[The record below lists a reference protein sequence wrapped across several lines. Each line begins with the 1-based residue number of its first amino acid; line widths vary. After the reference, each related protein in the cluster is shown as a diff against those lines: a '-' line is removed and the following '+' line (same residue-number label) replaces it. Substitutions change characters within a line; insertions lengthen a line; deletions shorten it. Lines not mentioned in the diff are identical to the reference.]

1 MDFFSKS
8 IDFTLN
14 YFNSDKRLGLTDKQL
29 NKNLSKYGKN
39 LLSKKKKTPFI
50 SKLFSCFLEPM
61 ILILIFGFL
70 IAFGTC
76 LGKFF
81 KTNEFD
87 FNECGGI
94 LAAIFLSVSIT
105 LIMEGNSEKA
115 FEKLNKIYDNLTVKV
130 IRNGQT
136 LVLPRHS
143 IAVGDLVIV
152 ESGDK
157 VVADGRLIKSNGLSV
172 DESAL
177 TGESV
182 TTNKSADVILKENT
196 PLAERSNCLYSGT
209 FIANGDGVMVVTS
222 VGDNTE
228 IGSIADELKQETDTQ
243 SPLQQKLGNLGK
255 TITIIGLI
263 CSITVFILS
272 LSKLIVTGQFSFD
285 SLQELFISCIVL
297 IVAAVPEGLPTIVA
311 VSLAL
316 NMIKLAKENA
326 LIKKMTATE
335 TSGAVSVICSD
346 KTGTLTKNRMEVKGI
361 CTGDICIMK
370 GVTSNKNL
378 LSNFAIN
385 TTADVIGDKKTIYK
399 GSGTECALLLAYNNS
414 IKSGYKKERQ
424 NANIVYKQPFNS
436 DKKLMKTG
444 IKTNNGYKIFLK
456 GAPEKVLQLC
466 NLSQDKKEK
475 LLREISQKQTK
486 SYRVICFAHLDTLI
500 IPNGEE
506 DRGYIFDGYVLLAD
520 PIREEVKKA
529 VYDCNR
535 AGIKIKMLTGDN
547 YQTAFAIAKELNIA
561 TLESQ
566 VVNATELESLT
577 DKELSKRLDKVTVI
591 ARSTPNL
598 KLRIVKALKN
608 NGEVVAVTGDG
619 INDAPAIKHADIGI
633 AMGVSGSE
641 ITKEAADV
649 ILLDDSFATVVKAVS
664 FGRTVYKNLQRF
676 ILFQLSVNLSALLF
690 ITVCAILGKP
700 TPFNT
705 LQLLWINVIMDGPPA
720 LTLGLEGVDDRLL
733 NYKPIKREQGI
744 VSGKML
750 LRILFNGIFI
760 GGVLICEYLFNF
772 MGVAE
777 KERSSVC
784 FSLFILFQLFNAFN
798 SRELGKESIFKGF
811 TKNKIMLLTFLLTFI
826 IHIFI
831 VQVAYPIF
839 LITPLSMVSWL
850 KCLGVAITIVF
861 ISEAY
866 KLIYRV
872 AKRNRK

>member
-143 IAVGDLVIV
+143 VAVGDLVIV

-243 SPLQQKLGNLGK
+243 SPLQQKLGKLGK

-272 LSKLIVTGQFSFD
+272 LAKLIVTGQFSFD
-285 SLQELFISCIVL
+285 RLQELFISCIVL

-326 LIKKMTATE
+326 LIKK
-335 TSGAVSVICSD
+335 IHRR
-346 KTGTLTKNRMEVKGI
+346 NRYDQDRSQRHRNGKRH
-361 CTGDICIMK
+361 
-370 GVTSNKNL
+370 GV
-378 LSNFAIN
+378 
-385 TTADVIGDKKTIYK
+385 
-399 GSGTECALLLAYNNS
+399 
-414 IKSGYKKERQ
+414 
-424 NANIVYKQPFNS
+424 
-436 DKKLMKTG
+436 
-444 IKTNNGYKIFLK
+444 
-456 GAPEKVLQLC
+456 
-466 NLSQDKKEK
+466 
-475 LLREISQKQTK
+475 
-486 SYRVICFAHLDTLI
+486 
-500 IPNGEE
+500 
-506 DRGYIFDGYVLLAD
+506 
-520 PIREEVKKA
+520 
-529 VYDCNR
+529 
-535 AGIKIKMLTGDN
+535 
-547 YQTAFAIAKELNIA
+547 
-561 TLESQ
+561 
-566 VVNATELESLT
+566 
-577 DKELSKRLDKVTVI
+577 
-591 ARSTPNL
+591 
-598 KLRIVKALKN
+598 
-608 NGEVVAVTGDG
+608 
-619 INDAPAIKHADIGI
+619 
-633 AMGVSGSE
+633 
-641 ITKEAADV
+641 
-649 ILLDDSFATVVKAVS
+649 
-664 FGRTVYKNLQRF
+664 
-676 ILFQLSVNLSALLF
+676 QLS
-690 ITVCAILGKP
+690 G
-700 TPFNT
+700 
-705 LQLLWINVIMDGPPA
+705 
-720 LTLGLEGVDDRLL
+720 RL
-733 NYKPIKREQGI
+733 
-744 VSGKML
+744 
-750 LRILFNGIFI
+750 
-760 GGVLICEYLFNF
+760 
-772 MGVAE
+772 
-777 KERSSVC
+777 
-784 FSLFILFQLFNAFN
+784 
-798 SRELGKESIFKGF
+798 
-811 TKNKIMLLTFLLTFI
+811 
-826 IHIFI
+826 
-831 VQVAYPIF
+831 
-839 LITPLSMVSWL
+839 
-850 KCLGVAITIVF
+850 
-861 ISEAY
+861 
-866 KLIYRV
+866 
-872 AKRNRK
+872 